1 MVTAR
6 DTEHVGGDG
15 WARILHR
22 LWGEHREMSQ
32 TAGARHA
39 VVFDWA
45 GTLVDEGSAAPIE
58 ALAAVFSQEGI
69 VVSETDLRSPMG
81 RLKRDHIRDVL
92 AMPDIQAQWMAAR
105 DRPPSLSD
113 VDRLNDSLE
122 AIMPDIAVTRAKPL
136 PKVLDALEE
145 LRRHGYKLGST
156 TGYTRRTLDALRIA
170 AAALGVEVDAAAASD
185 EVAQGRP
192 HPWMIYKAME
202 QLGVYPPSRVI
213 KVGDTPMDIQEAR
226 NAGCWAVGV
235 VFGGNELGLS
245 CDAIHAL
252 PPVERRVRVDQ
263 ARRRLWDAGADAVLD
278 DMGQLPAWLRTIGDR
293 RHGR

>member
-1 MVTAR
+1 MNQAERAR
-6 DTEHVGGDG
+6 
-15 WARILHR
+15 R
-22 LWGEHREMSQ
+22 
-32 TAGARHA
+32 A

-58 ALAAVFSQEGI
+58 ALASVFSQEGL

-92 AMPDIQAQWMAAR
+92 AMPDVRRQWMAAR

-113 VDRLNDSLE
+113 VERLNEALE
-122 AIMPDIAVTRAKPL
+122 AIMPDIAVTRAQPL
-136 PKVLDALEE
+136 PKVLNALDE
-145 LRRHGYKLGST
+145 LRRHGYQLGST
-156 TGYTRRTLDALRIA
+156 TGYTRRTLDVLRVA
-170 AAALGVEVDAAAASD
+170 AAALGVVVDAATASD
-185 EVAQGRP
+185 EVMQGRP
-192 HPWMIYKAME
+192 YPWMIYKTME

-213 KVGDTPMDIQEAR
+213 KVGDTPMDVQEAR

-245 CDAIHAL
+245 CAAIHAL
-252 PPVERRVRVDQ
+252 PQVERRALVDQ

-278 DMGQLPAWLRTIGDR
+278 DMGQLPAWLLTIGDG

>member
-1 MVTAR
+1 MSPTESAR
-6 DTEHVGGDG
+6 
-15 WARILHR
+15 R
-22 LWGEHREMSQ
+22 
-32 TAGARHA
+32 A

-58 ALAAVFSQEGI
+58 ALAVVFAQEGI
-69 VVSETDLRSPMG
+69 VVPESDLRSPMG

-92 AMPDIQAQWMAAR
+92 AMPAIRAQWTAAK

-113 VDRLNDSLE
+113 ADRLSDALE
-122 AIMPDIAVTRAKPL
+122 AIMPDIAVSHAKPL
-136 PKVLDALEE
+136 PKVLEVLDE
-145 LRRHGYKLGST
+145 LRRYGYKLGST
-156 TGYTRRTLDALRIA
+156 TGYTRRTLDALRQA
-170 AAALGVEVDAAAASD
+170 AASLGVVVDAAAASD

-202 QLGVYPPSRVI
+202 QLEVYPPSRVI

-252 PPVERRVRVDQ
+252 PRVERRALVDQ

-278 DMGQLPAWLRTIGDR
+278 DMGQLPAWLLTVRDGR
-293 RHGR
+293 RGR